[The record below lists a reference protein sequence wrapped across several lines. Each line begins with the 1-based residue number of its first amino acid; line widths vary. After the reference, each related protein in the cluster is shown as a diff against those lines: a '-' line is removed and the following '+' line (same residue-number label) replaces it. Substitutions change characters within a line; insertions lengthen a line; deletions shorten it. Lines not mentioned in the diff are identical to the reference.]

1 MARGG
6 GPPRPRHVPQRT
18 CVACRAGRAKRELVR
33 VVRGVDGSVGV
44 DPSGKRS
51 GRGAYLC
58 RAAACW
64 EAGLDKRA
72 VISRALKLD
81 SIPADDYTA
90 LVAFASSL
98 EAANRPA
105 AAVAAVPA
113 TPQPSHRRG
122 PRPPAP

>member
-18 CVACRAGRAKRELVR
+18 CVACRAGRAKRDLVR

-44 DPSGKRS
+44 DPSGKKS

-64 EAGLDKRA
+64 EAGLDRRA
-72 VISRALKLD
+72 VLNRALKVD
-81 SIPADDYTA
+81 RIPADDYTA
-90 LVAFASSL
+90 LVAFASRL
-98 EAANRPA
+98 PPAVQLAAS
-105 AAVAAVPA
+105 VSA
-113 TPQPSHRRG
+113 TPASPPPPRG
-122 PRPPAP
+122 RQPRPPAS